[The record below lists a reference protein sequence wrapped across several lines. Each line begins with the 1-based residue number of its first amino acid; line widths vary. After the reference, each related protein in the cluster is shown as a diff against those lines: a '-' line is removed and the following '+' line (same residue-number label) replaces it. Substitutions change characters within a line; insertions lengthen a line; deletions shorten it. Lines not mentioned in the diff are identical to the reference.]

1 MQVLSF
7 GLSKCHK
14 TEVLRIL
21 LGMFSF
27 CPHTLC
33 TRHHTIWVE
42 QLLFLIPPRQLL
54 FITNWNTFC
63 LDKHICDLHCGESI
77 PHTGT
82 EAMAALGSGNVMT
95 GRINISEEAL
105 IRQPWQQKV
114 QGLWRWSWEP
124 SEGTRWRGAATQA
137 AARANASSLSPASSP
152 DRSAGEGHSSTP
164 WGWNTAW
171 RSCLREMCLFQ
182 RRGQRHFPRASLP
195 SAGCGADRDRLQRS
209 RAQGQ
214 AHCNRRHC
222 SITK

>member
-7 GLSKCHK
+7 SLSKCHK

-63 LDKHICDLHCGESI
+63 LDKNICDLHCGESI

-82 EAMAALGSGNVMT
+82 EAMAAPGSANVT
-95 GRINISEEAL
+95 PGRINRSEKAS

-114 QGLWRWSWEP
+114 QGLRRWSWEP
-124 SEGTRWRGAATQA
+124 SEGT
-137 AARANASSLSPASSP
+137 
-152 DRSAGEGHSSTP
+152 
-164 WGWNTAW
+164 GWW
-171 RSCLREMCLFQ
+171 CPQ
-182 RRGQRHFPRASLP
+182 PP
-195 SAGCGADRDRLQRS
+195 RLQLVPVHCHCHQHP
-209 RAQGQ
+209 AQSSVRWAFQHPLGWTRDGG
-214 AHCNRRHC
+214 AF
-222 SITK
+222 